1 MQQLIFFCNSIAA
14 SAHKRANILDATI
27 RLFYLFPSR
36 DSHSNLT
43 LRVVLL
49 ILANAL
55 RNLAIYGI
63 LIVLLK
69 FLKIERDKLL
79 WNTTIKYL
87 NGTFKGGVLYT
98 HLNHS
103 KLCYT

>member
-43 LRVVLL
+43 LIVSN

-69 FLKIERDKLL
+69 FLKIHRDKLL

-87 NGTFKGGVLYT
+87 NGTFKGGGYT
-98 HLNHS
+98 P
-103 KLCYT
+103 T